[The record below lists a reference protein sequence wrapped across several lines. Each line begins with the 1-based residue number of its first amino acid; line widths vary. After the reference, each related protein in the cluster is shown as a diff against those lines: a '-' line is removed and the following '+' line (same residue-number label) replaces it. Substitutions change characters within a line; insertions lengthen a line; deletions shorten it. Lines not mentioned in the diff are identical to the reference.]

1 MRTVLTLVT
10 ALVALAGVAG
20 LAFLVAGPD
29 RVWRIFGPA
38 DLGPIDF
45 VRMERRQ
52 SPNDALALPPGFPG
66 VARADIASPVSQATP
81 RL

>member
-52 SPNDALALPPGFPG
+52 SPNDALALPPAFP
-66 VARADIASPVSQATP
+66 VWHARISHRLFSQATP